1 MPNWEIINIIND
13 QNEQSCSKIDDTI
26 QPHQSFKA
34 TTINDSIFFSDN
46 DLPIFYLIISINYLL
61 VDTTSN
67 NMIQLI
73 AVNQSTFFNN
83 SLIQ

>member
-1 MPNWEIINIIND
+1 VPNWEIINIIND

-46 DLPIFYLIISINYLL
+46 DLPIFLLILINYL
-61 VDTTSN
+61 
-67 NMIQLI
+67 
-73 AVNQSTFFNN
+73 
-83 SLIQ
+83 